1 MARISIGTTMSGTM
15 MSSILVWMLTLPK
28 NRGRFLGMGD
38 ICCYILFLLVY
49 GGLLLPHRPVL
60 LRHRGLGE
68 VEHRAHIR
76 HKLHGFVHRIEFN
89 GVVQEEK
96 IRLVVRVP
104 FHLADQ
110 RLLVLPIHG
119 A

>member
-1 MARISIGTTMSGTM
+1 MARISMGTTMSGTM

-28 NRGRFLGMGD
+28 NRGRFPGMGD
-38 ICCYILFLLVY
+38 TAYTSSVYSGTAAFCPRTDQCCSVTEVSVRLSIVFIYGTNSTALFTAKSLM
-49 GGLLLPHRPVL
+49 GLYRKRKYV
-60 LRHRGLGE
+60 
-68 VEHRAHIR
+68 
-76 HKLHGFVHRIEFN
+76 
-89 GVVQEEK
+89 GVG
-96 IRLVVRVP
+96 VP